1 MPTVRS
7 KIDIQADRL
16 EHERNGAL
24 AKAHPETIAPDANQL
39 GVSAELSQM
48 ADIVPSEVEDSELRG
63 PEDQGIAPDGV
74 PLDLAPQQFAEPD
87 VESFVGT
94 EEDDSSSRRPVG
106 ND

>member
-48 ADIVPSEVEDSELRG
+48 ANIVPSEVEDSELRG
-63 PEDQGIAPDGV
+63 PEGIAPDGV
-74 PLDLAPQQFAEPD
+74 PLDLAPQQFAEAD
-87 VESFVGT
+87 VENFVGT
-94 EEDDSSSRRPVG
+94 EEDDSSSRQP
-106 ND
+106 DLDD